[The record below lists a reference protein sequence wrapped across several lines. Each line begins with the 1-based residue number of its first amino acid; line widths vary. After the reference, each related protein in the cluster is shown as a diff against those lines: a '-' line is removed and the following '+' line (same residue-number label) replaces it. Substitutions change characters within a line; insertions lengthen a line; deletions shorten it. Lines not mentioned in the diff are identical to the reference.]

1 MKEQIDI
8 PWMKRWE
15 EEPDP
20 PDDEFLFMLAELE
33 DR

>member
-1 MKEQIDI
+1 MVETLEI

-15 EEPDP
+15 EEPEP

-33 DR
+33 NR